1 MGDYL
6 VHSSPEISAT
16 LANFCR
22 SRSVPRL
29 FISNVRINMANVM
42 RLPIEHAD
50 SLIQTPSVTK
60 FHKTYDT
67 KACNKYFLDYPAKWL
82 LLRSWIASVSETD
95 VLCAQHIF
103 LRYFL
108 SCRVALLFS
117 IKKLCSQKF
126 KNLIIRRNEI

>member
-6 VHSSPEISAT
+6 VHSGPEISAT

-29 FISNVRINMANVM
+29 FTSNVRINMAKVIS
-42 RLPIEHAD
+42 LPVEHVA

-67 KACNKYFLDYPAKWL
+67 KACNKYFLDCPAKWL

-95 VLCAQHIF
+95 VSCSQHLF

-108 SCRVALLFS
+108 SCMVALLFS
-117 IKKLCSQKF
+117 ITNYVAKSLK
-126 KNLIIRRNEI
+126 I

>member
-16 LANFCR
+16 LETFCR
-22 SRSVPRL
+22 RRSFPRI
-29 FISNVRINMANVM
+29 FTSNARINMTNVI
-42 RLPIEHAD
+42 RLPVEHTA
-50 SLIQTPSVTK
+50 SLILTPSVTK

-95 VLCAQHIF
+95 VSCGEHLF

-117 IKKLCSQKF
+117 FTNICSQSLK
-126 KNLIIRRNEI
+126 I